1 MEMPGRKMQ
10 KLHESAY
17 EINLLSLQYSKWSGM
32 ESQSENGDAK
42 YRTQKHFV
50 EVQVAVVFGIMLGF
64 IT

>member
-1 MEMPGRKMQ
+1 
-10 KLHESAY
+10 
-17 EINLLSLQYSKWSGM
+17 M

-42 YRTQKHFV
+42 YRMQKHFF